1 MKIASAVSAPVAG
14 ALMCLCIGHAN
25 ATGMQVSSTSYADG
39 ATIASLHAHD
49 GTGGDQKPCG
59 GKGVSPQV
67 SWSKLPAGAKSV
79 AILMYDMDGNA
90 GLGVSHWVAYNIA
103 ANHGHLKEGE
113 GKAGGPGITVGKNV
127 AGEAAYRGPC
137 PPTGEAPHHY
147 VVTVIATDLDPKL
160 PPGMT
165 RDELMAA
172 LKGHALEAQSFVGR
186 FGR

>member
-14 ALMCLCIGHAN
+14 ALMCLYIGN
-25 ATGMQVSSTSYADG
+25 ACAVGMQVSSTSYTEG
-39 ATIASLHAHD
+39 ATIASLYAHD
-49 GTGGDQKPCG
+49 GVGGDQKPCG

-67 SWSKLPAGAKSV
+67 SWSRLPAGAKSV

-103 ANHGHLKEGE
+103 ANRGQLKEGE
-113 GKAGGPGITVGKNV
+113 GKADGPGVAVGKNV
-127 AGEAAYRGPC
+127 LGEAAYRGPC
-137 PPTGEAPHHY
+137 APAGETPHHY
-147 VVTVIATDLDPKL
+147 AITVIATDLAPNL
-160 PPGMT
+160 PAGMT

-172 LKGHALEAQSFVGR
+172 LKGHALEAQSLVGR

>member
-14 ALMCLCIGHAN
+14 ALICLCISNAHAV
-25 ATGMQVSSTSYADG
+25 GMQVASTSYAEG
-39 ATIASLHAHD
+39 ATIASQYAHD
-49 GTGGDQKPCG
+49 GIGGDQKPCG

-79 AILMYDMDGNA
+79 AILMYDMDGGA

-103 ANHGHLKEGE
+103 ANRGQLKEGE
-113 GKAGGPGITVGKNV
+113 GKADGPGITVGKNV
-127 AGEAAYRGPC
+127 RGEAAYRGPC
-137 PPTGEAPHHY
+137 APTGETPHHY
-147 VVTVIATDLDPKL
+147 VITVIATDLEPNL
-160 PPGMT
+160 PAGMT

>member
-1 MKIASAVSAPVAG
+1 MKNASAVSAPVAG
-14 ALMCLCIGHAN
+14 VLMCLCIGNAHAV
-25 ATGMQVSSTSYADG
+25 GMEVSSTSYAEG
-39 ATIASLHAHD
+39 ATIPTQYAHD
-49 GTGGDQKPCG
+49 GVGGDQKPCG

-103 ANHGHLKEGE
+103 ANLGQLKEGE
-113 GKAGGPGITVGKNV
+113 GKTDGPGITIGKNV
-127 AGEAAYRGPC
+127 RGEAGYRGPC
-137 PPTGEAPHHY
+137 PPTGETPHHY
-147 VVTVIATDLDPKL
+147 VITVIATDLAPNL

-165 RDELMAA
+165 RDELMSP
-172 LKGHALEAQSFVGR
+172 LKGHALEAQSRVGR